1 MANTLDVT
9 IALTGSGIL
18 TNPLDASTPTD
29 QMEIGTN
36 FPELEIT
43 LTTGTGNNQ
52 ANSWWHDKRTL
63 AATTTD
69 TITISGG
76 SAVTNGF
83 GQSLDLSSTG
93 TVKAVIFAVDSPDGT
108 KAIRVGPQADANAA
122 ALGVTGTGTA
132 ANAYVLVKHWIPFID
147 TYGGFAPNTHIL
159 VHNPGASSVDYWVWF
174 LSEK

>member
-108 KAIRVGPQADANAA
+108 KAIRVGPQADASAFA
-122 ALGVTGTGTA
+122 GGIVGTGTA
-132 ANAYVLVKHWIPFID
+132 QNAYVLVKYWLPLID
-147 TYGGFAPNTHIL
+147 SASGFSPGSYIL
-159 VHNPGASSVDYWVWF
+159 VHNPGGSSLDYWVWF
-174 LSEK
+174 NSEK